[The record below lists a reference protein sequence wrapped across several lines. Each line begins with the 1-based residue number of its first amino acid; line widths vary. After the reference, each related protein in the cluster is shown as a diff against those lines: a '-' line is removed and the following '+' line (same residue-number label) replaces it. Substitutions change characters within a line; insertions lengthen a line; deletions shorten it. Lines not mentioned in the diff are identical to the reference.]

1 MMLDAL
7 FARVPSVRARLTLL
21 TAILCLLMA
30 ALAGAGLLLLAQAN
44 EALRTVYD
52 DRVVPLRQLKTV
64 ADMYAVNIVDTSHKV
79 RLGGLDW
86 DAGTRLVDAAGA
98 EVRRHWGDYTRTYLV
113 AEERRLVAEI
123 EPLMARADALT
134 LRLRALLAARDMAG
148 LERLAREDLYATI
161 DPLSDKLNAL
171 VGVQLEVA
179 QREYEQG
186 LARYQRARWSA
197 LAGLALACL
206 VGIGVAGLITGRIMR
221 SLGAEPADVR
231 DVAQG
236 IARGA
241 LNQRL
246 VVAQGDQSS
255 VMAFMNAMQ
264 RALAALVGEVRAN
277 VDELHAASGQIA
289 QGNLDLSSRT
299 EETAATTQR
308 ASARLDE
315 VMQRLRLRIG
325 HAGEAR
331 TLAEGSQSVARQAG
345 AQMEGAIAAMR
356 GISDSTQRITEIIG
370 VIDGI
375 AFQTNILALNAAV
388 EAARAGESG
397 RGFAVVAAEVRAL
410 AQRSAG
416 AAREIKSLIGEAAAR
431 SEQGTEQ
438 IEHTG
443 RTLAQMVEEIQRLGG
458 LMTRLDQSSG
468 QDNEDIAELQLQV
481 RELDK
486 VAQQN
491 AALVEEMAA
500 SSEQLKDQAGR
511 LATAVQVFRV

>member
-1 MMLDAL
+1 MPLDAL

-30 ALAGAGLLLLAQAN
+30 TLAFGGVLLLAQAN

-52 DRVVPLRQLKTV
+52 DRVIPLRQLKTV
-64 ADMYAVNIVDTSHKV
+64 SDMYAVNIVDTTHKV
-79 RLGGLDW
+79 RMGVLDW
-86 DAGTRLVDAAGA
+86 PAGARLVEAAD
-98 EVRRHWGDYTRTYLV
+98 VSVQRHWGEYTRTFLV
-113 AEERRLVAEI
+113 PQEQRLVAEI
-123 EPLMARADALT
+123 GPLMARADALGK
-134 LRLRALLAARDMAG
+134 RLQALLNARDTAG
-148 LERLAREDLYATI
+148 LERLAREELYPVI
-161 DPLSDKLNAL
+161 DPLGDKLNAL
-171 VGVQLEVA
+171 VAVQLEVA
-179 QREYEQG
+179 KQEYEQG
-186 LARYQRARWSA
+186 LARYERARWSA
-197 LAGLALACL
+197 LAGLVIACL
-206 VGIGVAGLITGRIMR
+206 VGIGVAGLITGRIMG
-221 SLGAEPADVR
+221 SLGAEPSAVR

-246 VVAQGDQSS
+246 TVAQGDQSS
-255 VMAFMNAMQ
+255 VMAFMHSMQ

-289 QGNLDLSSRT
+289 QGNMDLSNRT

-331 TLAEGSQSVARQAG
+331 ALAEASQTVARQAG
-345 AQMEGAIAAMR
+345 TQMEEAIDAMR
-356 GISDSTQRITEIIG
+356 GISGSTQRITEIIG

-397 RGFAVVAAEVRAL
+397 RGFAVVASEVRAL
-410 AQRSAG
+410 AQRSAH
-416 AAREIKSLIGEAAAR
+416 AAREIKSLIGEASTR
-431 SEQGTEQ
+431 SEAGSQR
-438 IEHTG
+438 IEDTG

-458 LMTRLDQSSG
+458 LMARLDQSSG

-481 RELDK
+481 RELDR

-511 LATAVQVFRV
+511 LAQAVQVFHV

>member
-1 MMLDAL
+1 MLLDAL

-30 ALAGAGLLLLAQAN
+30 ALALAGMALLAQSN

-52 DRVVPLRQLKTV
+52 DRVVPLRQLKIV
-64 ADMYAVNIVDTSHKV
+64 ADMYAVNIVDTTHKV
-79 RLGGLDW
+79 RMGNLDW
-86 DAGTRLVDAAGA
+86 ATGARLVDEASAT
-98 EVRRHWGDYTRTYLV
+98 VRRTWGEYSRTFLV
-113 AEERRLVAEI
+113 PEEQRLVAETG
-123 EPLMARADALT
+123 PLMARADALSG
-134 LRLRALLAARDMAG
+134 RLRALLAAHDMAG
-148 LERLAREDLYATI
+148 LERLAVQELYATI

-171 VGVQLEVA
+171 VTVQLEVA
-179 QREYEQG
+179 QREYEQA
-186 LARYQRARWSA
+186 LARYERARWSA

-206 VGIGVAGLITGRIMR
+206 LGVGVAGLITGRIMR
-221 SLGAEPADVR
+221 SLGAEPSAVR

-255 VMAFMNAMQ
+255 VMAFMHSMQ

-315 VMQRLRLRIG
+315 VMQRLRQRID

-331 TLAEGSQSVARQAG
+331 ALAEDSQAVARQAG
-345 AQMEGAIAAMR
+345 TQMEAAIAAMR
-356 GISDSTQRITEIIG
+356 GIDASTQRITEIIG

-375 AFQTNILALNAAV
+375 AFQTNILALNAVV

-416 AAREIKSLIGEAAAR
+416 AAREIKALIGDAATR
-431 SEQGTEQ
+431 SEQGAQQ
-438 IEHTG
+438 IENTG
-443 RTLAQMVEEIQRLGG
+443 RTLAQMVDEIQRLGG
-458 LMTRLDQSSG
+458 LMARLHQSSG
-468 QDNEDIAELQLQV
+468 RDNEDIAELQLQV
-481 RELDK
+481 RELDQ

-511 LATAVQVFRV
+511 LAQAVQVFHV